1 MWTPGLMTLE
11 PGLEQCKHTLTMSI
25 RSWLVLLHL
34 LQEQLLELE
43 LGLLQHLQSTLF
55 NR

>member
-1 MWTPGLMTLE
+1 MWTPGLVALE
-11 PGLEQCKHTLTMSI
+11 PGLEQCKHTLTLSA

-43 LGLLQHLQSTLF
+43 LELQQHLRSALSHS
-55 NR
+55 